1 MAPNPIAARVK
12 PTGKPIAVAIVVAMT
27 LAGCC
32 TKFISLD
39 MPFGGALPGTIT
51 DPEWAKATKERMLA
65 WPREGAPDRPI
76 MLNPMKHMK

>member
-39 MPFGGALPGTIT
+39 MPFGT
-51 DPEWAKATKERMLA
+51 
-65 WPREGAPDRPI
+65 PRAPFR
-76 MLNPMKHMK
+76 